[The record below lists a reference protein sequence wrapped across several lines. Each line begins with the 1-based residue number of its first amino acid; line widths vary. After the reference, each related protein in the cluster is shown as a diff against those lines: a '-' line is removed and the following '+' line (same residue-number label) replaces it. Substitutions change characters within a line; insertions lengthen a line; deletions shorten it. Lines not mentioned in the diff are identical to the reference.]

1 MEKLPTIDKID
12 ELLVRLFKETV
23 MSQGKDTHINKVLRF
38 GQFVYNQIG
47 YETDNSYW
55 ITNHEEAYKNICA
68 VLNYKNA
75 SLA

>member
-12 ELLVRLFKETV
+12 ELWARFFKETV
-23 MSQGKDTHINKVLRF
+23 VSQGKGVPVNKVLRF
-38 GQFVYNQIG
+38 GQFVYNHIG

-68 VLNYKNA
+68 VINYKYA